1 LPAKVGNSGFL
12 DFAWF
17 YGLIQALM
25 NIAVTVVGVGLL
37 VFLAHVFAEVFSRK
51 RVPDVLLLIIIGL
64 AIGPLLG
71 IVSPDHLGLVGP
83 VFTTITL
90 VTILFEG
97 GTELKFDTLRNSLR
111 GTSLLTFLNFFA
123 TLIVVGLLSWLF
135 LDLEPIVA
143 FMLGAII
150 GGTSSAV
157 VIPLVRQL
165 NISSNSRT
173 ILILES
179 AFSDVL
185 CIVFALAFIEA
196 AQLGEIQVGTTIGQI
211 LASFILASIMG
222 LIGAFFWSVILHRV
236 RNIKNSIF
244 TTPAFV
250 FIIYGIS
257 ELLGY
262 SGAISALAFGI
273 GLANT
278 DLIKGT
284 ALSRYFT
291 KEPDSLNETERIL
304 FGEAVFLLKTF
315 FFVYIG
321 VSMQLSEWVPI
332 LIGFVITLILFALR
346 IPVVRASMPISDAN
360 NTNQDLIF
368 MSTIVPKGLA
378 AAVLATIPMQQGIVG
393 GELIKDIVFSV
404 ILFSIVFTS
413 VLIPV
418 IEKSTGM
425 QAFYTNSLNFNMWIR
440 EQIQNFQQRRAEK
453 KAGKTGLKEDKTANE
468 TGEEKPGDS
477 AEKKDSANEVV

>member
-1 LPAKVGNSGFL
+1 
-12 DFAWF
+12 
-17 YGLIQALM
+17 M

-51 RVPDVLLLIIIGL
+51 KVPDVLLLIIIGL
-64 AIGPLLG
+64 FMGP
-71 IVSPDHLGLVGP
+71 IFNIISPDHLGLVGP

-97 GTELKFDTLRNSLR
+97 GTELRFDALRNSLR
-111 GTSLLTFLNFFA
+111 GTSLLTNLNFFA
-123 TLIVVGLLSWLF
+123 SMIVVGILGWLV
-135 LDLEPIVA
+135 LDMPPLTS
-143 FMLGAII
+143 FMLGAIV

-165 NISSNSRT
+165 NISNNSRT

-185 CIVFALAFIEA
+185 SIIFALAFIEA
-196 AQLGEIQVGTTIGQI
+196 IQLGEINVGTTIGQI

-222 LIGAFFWSVILHRV
+222 LIGAFFWSVVLHRI

-257 ELLGY
+257 EILGY

-284 ALSRYFT
+284 ALSKYFT
-291 KEPDSLNETERIL
+291 KQPDSLNETERIL

-321 VSMQLSEWVPI
+321 VSVQLNDWVPM
-332 LIGFVITLILFALR
+332 LIGLVITIILFLLR
-346 IPVVRASMPISDAN
+346 IPVVRASMPISKDK
-360 NTNQDLIF
+360 QDTVDMMY
-368 MSTIVPKGLA
+368 MSTMIPKGLA
-378 AAVLATIPMQQGIVG
+378 AAVLATIPMQQGIPG
-393 GELIKDIVFSV
+393 GELIKNIVFSI

-413 VLIPV
+413 VLIPLL
-418 IEKSTGM
+418 EKSTAT
-425 QAFYTNSLNFNMWIR
+425 QAFYTNSLNFNVWIR
-440 EQIQNFQQRRAEK
+440 ERIQKQQQSHKAKNTEK
-453 KAGKTGLKEDKTANE
+453 ESQKTPASANNE
-468 TGEEKPGDS
+468 ATPDDNPDTL
-477 AEKKDSANEVV
+477 KKD

>member
-1 LPAKVGNSGFL
+1 
-12 DFAWF
+12 
-17 YGLIQALM
+17 M

-64 AIGPLLG
+64 LIGPLLG

-97 GTELKFDTLRNSLR
+97 GTELKIDTLRNSLR

-123 TLIVVGLLSWLF
+123 TLIVVGLLGWLI
-135 LDLEPIVA
+135 LDLEPLVA

-165 NISSNSRT
+165 KISNNSRT

-196 AQLGEIQVGTTIGQI
+196 SKLGQIQVGTTIGQI

-222 LIGAFFWSVILHRV
+222 LIGAFFWSVVLHKV

-250 FIIYGIS
+250 FIIYGLS
-257 ELLGY
+257 EILGY

-284 ALSRYFT
+284 TLSKYFT

-321 VSMQLSEWVPI
+321 VSMQLTQWVPI
-332 LIGFVITLILFALR
+332 LIGFVITVILFFLR
-346 IPVVRASMPISDAN
+346 IPVVRASMPLSDAN
-360 NTNQDLIF
+360 NSNQDLMF

-378 AAVLATIPMQQGIVG
+378 AAVLATIPMQQGIEG
-393 GELIKDIVFSV
+393 GVLIKDIVFSV
-404 ILFSIVFTS
+404 ILFSILFTS
-413 VLIPV
+413 VLIPL
-418 IEKSTGM
+418 IEKSAGM
-425 QAFYTNSLNFNMWIR
+425 QSFYENSLNFNSWIR
-440 EQIQNFQQRRAEK
+440 RKIQNLQQRRAEK
-453 KAGKTGLKEDKTANE
+453 KAAKTAKNTTEQSLDETETDEEDKV
-468 TGEEKPGDS
+468 
-477 AEKKDSANEVV
+477 EKKDSANEVV

>member
-1 LPAKVGNSGFL
+1 MDDS
-12 DFAWF
+12 
-17 YGLIQALM
+17 I

-51 RVPDVLLLIIIGL
+51 RVPDVLLLILIGL

-71 IVSPDHLGLVGP
+71 IVTPGHLGLVGP
-83 VFTTITL
+83 VF
-90 VTILFEG
+90 TILFEG
-97 GTELKFDTLRNSLR
+97 GTELKYDTLRHSLR

-123 TLIVVGLLSWLF
+123 TLIVIGFLAWLF
-135 LDLEPIVA
+135 LDLEPLVA

-165 NISSNSRT
+165 NISNNSRT

-196 AQLGEIQVGTTIGQI
+196 AQLGQIQVGTTIGQI

-222 LIGAFFWSVILHRV
+222 LIGAFFWSVVLHKI

-250 FIIYGIS
+250 FIIYGLS

-284 ALSRYFT
+284 ALSKFFT

-321 VSMQLSEWVPI
+321 VSMQLTEWVPI
-332 LIGFVITLILFALR
+332 LIGFVITLILYLIR
-346 IPVVRASMPISDAN
+346 IPIVRASMPISDVN
-360 NTNQDLIF
+360 NPNQDLIF
-368 MSTIVPKGLA
+368 MSSIVPKGLA
-378 AAVLATIPMQQGIVG
+378 AAVLATIPMQQGIAG

-413 VLIPV
+413 VLIPL
-418 IEKSTGM
+418 IEKSEGLRN
-425 QAFYTNSLNFNMWIR
+425 FYTNSLNFNRWIR
-440 EQIQNFQQRRAEK
+440 EKIQYYQQKRAQK
-453 KAGKTGLKEDKTANE
+453 KATKPVEGSSKRKPESSDEIVSETATNE
-468 TGEEKPGDS
+468 QK
-477 AEKKDSANEVV
+477 KKDSANEVV

>member
-1 LPAKVGNSGFL
+1 
-12 DFAWF
+12 
-17 YGLIQALM
+17 M

-64 AIGPLLG
+64 LIGPLLG

-97 GTELKFDTLRNSLR
+97 GTELKIDTLRNSLR

-123 TLIVVGLLSWLF
+123 TLIVVGLLGWLI
-135 LDLEPIVA
+135 LDLEPLVA

-165 NISSNSRT
+165 KISNNSRT

-196 AQLGEIQVGTTIGQI
+196 SKLGQIQVGTTIGQI

-222 LIGAFFWSVILHRV
+222 LIGAFFWSVVLHKV

-250 FIIYGIS
+250 FIIYGLS
-257 ELLGY
+257 EILGY

-284 ALSRYFT
+284 TLSKYFT

-321 VSMQLSEWVPI
+321 VSMQLTQWVPI
-332 LIGFVITLILFALR
+332 LIGFVITVILFFLR
-346 IPVVRASMPISDAN
+346 IPVVRASMPLSDAN
-360 NTNQDLIF
+360 NSNLDLMF

-378 AAVLATIPMQQGIVG
+378 AAVLATIPMQQGIEG
-393 GELIKDIVFSV
+393 GVLIKDIVFSV
-404 ILFSIVFTS
+404 ILFSILFTS
-413 VLIPV
+413 VLIPL
-418 IEKSTGM
+418 IEKSAGM
-425 QAFYTNSLNFNMWIR
+425 QSFYENSLNFNSWIR
-440 EQIQNFQQRRAEK
+440 RKIQNLQQRRAEK
-453 KAGKTGLKEDKTANE
+453 KAAKTAKNTTEQSLDKTK
-468 TGEEKPGDS
+468 TDEEDNP
-477 AEKKDSANEVV
+477 EKKDSANEVV

>member
-1 LPAKVGNSGFL
+1 
-12 DFAWF
+12 
-17 YGLIQALM
+17 
-25 NIAVTVVGVGLL
+25 
-37 VFLAHVFAEVFSRK
+37 VFLAHVFAEVCSRK
-51 RVPDVLLLIIIGL
+51 RVPDVLLLILIGL

-71 IVSPDHLGLVGP
+71 IVTPGHLGLVGP

-97 GTELKFDTLRNSLR
+97 GTELKYDTLRHSLR

-123 TLIVVGLLSWLF
+123 TLIVVGLLAWFF
-135 LDLEPIVA
+135 LDMEPLVA

-165 NISSNSRT
+165 NISNNSRT

-196 AQLGEIQVGTTIGQI
+196 AQLGQIQVGTTIGQI

-222 LIGAFFWSVILHRV
+222 LIGAFFWSVVLHKV

-250 FIIYGIS
+250 FIIYGLS

-284 ALSRYFT
+284 ALSKYFT

-321 VSMQLSEWVPI
+321 VSMQLTEWVPI
-332 LIGFVITLILFALR
+332 LIGFVITLILYLLR
-346 IPVVRASMPISDAN
+346 IPVVRASMPISDVKN
-360 NTNQDLIF
+360 PNQDLMF
-368 MSTIVPKGLA
+368 MSSIVPKGLA
-378 AAVLATIPMQQGIVG
+378 AAVLATIPMQQGITG

-404 ILFSIVFTS
+404 ILFSILFTS
-413 VLIPV
+413 VLIPL
-418 IEKSTGM
+418 IEKSEGLRN
-425 QAFYTNSLNFNMWIR
+425 FYSNSLNLNMWIR
-440 EQIQNFQQRRAEK
+440 EKIQYYQQKRAEK
-453 KAGKTGLKEDKTANE
+453 KAAKQADNPKTKEPGLSDETASE
-468 TGEEKPGDS
+468 TTPDDQ
-477 AEKKDSANEVV
+477 EKKDSANEVV

>member
-1 LPAKVGNSGFL
+1 MNDS
-12 DFAWF
+12 
-17 YGLIQALM
+17 I

-51 RVPDVLLLIIIGL
+51 RVPDVLLLILIGL

-71 IVSPDHLGLVGP
+71 VVTPGHLGLVGP

-97 GTELKFDTLRNSLR
+97 GTELKYDTLRHSLR

-123 TLIVVGLLSWLF
+123 TLIVVGLLAWFF
-135 LDLEPIVA
+135 LDMEPLVA

-165 NISSNSRT
+165 NISNNSRT

-196 AQLGEIQVGTTIGQI
+196 AQLGQIQVGTTIGQI

-222 LIGAFFWSVILHRV
+222 LIGAFFWSVVLHKV

-250 FIIYGIS
+250 FIIYGLS

-284 ALSRYFT
+284 ALSKFFT

-321 VSMQLSEWVPI
+321 VSMQLTEWVPI
-332 LIGFVITLILFALR
+332 LIGFVITLILYLIR
-346 IPVVRASMPISDAN
+346 IPIVRASMPISDVN
-360 NTNQDLIF
+360 NPNQDLIF
-368 MSTIVPKGLA
+368 MSSIVPKGLA
-378 AAVLATIPMQQGIVG
+378 AAVLATIPMQQGIAG

-413 VLIPV
+413 VLIPL
-418 IEKSTGM
+418 IEKSEGLRN
-425 QAFYTNSLNFNMWIR
+425 FYTNSLNFNRWIR
-440 EQIQNFQQRRAEK
+440 EKIQYYQQKRAQK
-453 KAGKTGLKEDKTANE
+453 KATKPVEGSSKRKPESSDEIVSETAPNE
-468 TGEEKPGDS
+468 QK
-477 AEKKDSANEVV
+477 KKDSANEVV

>member
-1 LPAKVGNSGFL
+1 
-12 DFAWF
+12 
-17 YGLIQALM
+17 M
-25 NIAVTVVGVGLL
+25 NDSISIAVTVVGVGLL

-51 RVPDVLLLIIIGL
+51 RVPDVLLLILIGL

-71 IVSPDHLGLVGP
+71 IVTPGHLGLVGP

-97 GTELKFDTLRNSLR
+97 GTELKYDTLRNSLR

-135 LDLEPIVA
+135 LEMEPLVA

-165 NISSNSRT
+165 NISNNSRT

-196 AQLGEIQVGTTIGQI
+196 AQLGQIQVGTTIGQI

-222 LIGAFFWSVILHRV
+222 LIGAFFWSVVLHKI

-250 FIIYGIS
+250 FIIYGLS
-257 ELLGY
+257 EILGY

-278 DLIKGT
+278 DLIRGT

-321 VSMQLSEWVPI
+321 VSMQLTEWVPI
-332 LIGFVITLILFALR
+332 LIGFVLTLILYLLR
-346 IPVVRASMPISDAN
+346 IPVVRASMPISDASN
-360 NTNQDLIF
+360 PNQDLMF
-368 MSTIVPKGLA
+368 MSSIVPKGLA
-378 AAVLATIPMQQGIVG
+378 AAVLATIPMQQGIPG

-404 ILFSIVFTS
+404 ILFSILFTS
-413 VLIPV
+413 VLIPL
-418 IEKSTGM
+418 IEKSKGL
-425 QAFYTNSLNFNMWIR
+425 QDFYTNSLNFNNSSLSLNVN
-440 EQIQNFQQRRAEK
+440 Q
-453 KAGKTGLKEDKTANE
+453 
-468 TGEEKPGDS
+468 
-477 AEKKDSANEVV
+477 

>member
-1 LPAKVGNSGFL
+1 
-12 DFAWF
+12 
-17 YGLIQALM
+17 M

-413 VLIPV
+413 VLIPL

-453 KAGKTGLKEDKTANE
+453 KAAKTGSKEDKTANE
-468 TGEEKPGDS
+468 KGEEKPGDS

>member
-1 LPAKVGNSGFL
+1 
-12 DFAWF
+12 
-17 YGLIQALM
+17 M

-51 RVPDVLLLIIIGL
+51 KVPDVLLLIILGL
-64 AIGPLLG
+64 FMGPILN
-71 IVSPDHLGLVGP
+71 IITPSHLGHVGP

-97 GTELKFDTLRNSLR
+97 GTELRIDALRNSMR
-111 GTSLLTFLNFFA
+111 GTSLLTNLNFFA
-123 TLIVVGLLSWLF
+123 SLIVVGLLGWIF
-135 LDLEPIVA
+135 LDMEPLTS
-143 FMLGAII
+143 FMLGAIV

-165 NISSNSRT
+165 NISNNSRT

-185 CIVFALAFIEA
+185 CIIFALAFIEA
-196 AQLGEIQVGTTIGQI
+196 IQLGHINVGTTIGEI

-222 LIGAFFWSVILHRV
+222 LIGAFFWSVVLHRI

-257 ELLGY
+257 EILGY

-284 ALSRYFT
+284 ALSKYFT
-291 KEPDSLNETERIL
+291 REPDSLNETERIL

-315 FFVYIG
+315 F
-321 VSMQLSEWVPI
+321 
-332 LIGFVITLILFALR
+332 
-346 IPVVRASMPISDAN
+346 
-360 NTNQDLIF
+360 
-368 MSTIVPKGLA
+368 
-378 AAVLATIPMQQGIVG
+378 
-393 GELIKDIVFSV
+393 
-404 ILFSIVFTS
+404 
-413 VLIPV
+413 
-418 IEKSTGM
+418 
-425 QAFYTNSLNFNMWIR
+425 
-440 EQIQNFQQRRAEK
+440 
-453 KAGKTGLKEDKTANE
+453 
-468 TGEEKPGDS
+468 
-477 AEKKDSANEVV
+477 

>member
-1 LPAKVGNSGFL
+1 
-12 DFAWF
+12 
-17 YGLIQALM
+17 
-25 NIAVTVVGVGLL
+25 
-37 VFLAHVFAEVFSRK
+37 
-51 RVPDVLLLIIIGL
+51 
-64 AIGPLLG
+64 
-71 IVSPDHLGLVGP
+71 
-83 VFTTITL
+83 
-90 VTILFEG
+90 
-97 GTELKFDTLRNSLR
+97 
-111 GTSLLTFLNFFA
+111 
-123 TLIVVGLLSWLF
+123 
-135 LDLEPIVA
+135 
-143 FMLGAII
+143 
-150 GGTSSAV
+150 
-157 VIPLVRQL
+157 
-165 NISSNSRT
+165 
-173 ILILES
+173 
-179 AFSDVL
+179 
-185 CIVFALAFIEA
+185 IVFALAFIEA

-222 LIGAFFWSVILHRV
+222 LIGAFFWSVILHKV

-257 ELLGY
+257 EILGY

-278 DLIKGT
+278 DLIKNT
-284 ALSRYFT
+284 ALSSYFT

-332 LIGFVITLILFALR
+332 LIGFVITLVLFALR
-346 IPVVRASMPISDAN
+346 IPVVRASMPISDAKH
-360 NTNQDLIF
+360 TNQDLIF

-378 AAVLATIPMQQGIVG
+378 AAVLATIPMQQGIAG
-393 GELIKDIVFSV
+393 SELIKDIVFSV

-425 QAFYTNSLNFNMWIR
+425 QRFYMNSLNLNLWMR
-440 EQIQNFQQRRAEK
+440 ERIQKYQQKRAEK
-453 KAGKTGLKEDKTANE
+453 KAAKTVSTKVDSAIESV
-468 TGEEKPGDS
+468 EEKHEEN

>member
-1 LPAKVGNSGFL
+1 
-12 DFAWF
+12 
-17 YGLIQALM
+17 M

-37 VFLAHVFAEVFSRK
+37 VFMAHVFAEVFSRK
-51 RVPDVLLLIIIGL
+51 KVPDVLLLIILGL
-64 AIGPLLG
+64 LIGPVLN
-71 IVSPDHLGLVGP
+71 IINTDQFGLVGP

-97 GTELKFDTLRNSLR
+97 GTELRIDALRHSLR
-111 GTSLLTFLNFFA
+111 GTSLLTNLNFFA
-123 TLIVVGLLSWLF
+123 SMIVVGLLGWLI
-135 LDLEPIVA
+135 LDLAPLTS
-143 FMLGAII
+143 FMLGAIV

-165 NISSNSRT
+165 NISNNSRT

-185 CIVFALAFIEA
+185 CIIFALAFIEA
-196 AQLGEIQVGTTIGQI
+196 IQLGEIKVGTTIGQI

-222 LIGAFFWSVILHRV
+222 FLGAFFWSVVLHRI

-257 ELLGY
+257 EILGY

-284 ALSRYFT
+284 SLSKYFT

-321 VSMQLSEWVPI
+321 VSVQLNDWVPI
-332 LIGFVITLILFALR
+332 LIGLVITIILFLLR
-346 IPVVRASMPISDAN
+346 IPVVRASMPISKVK
-360 NTNQDLIF
+360 QDKVDMMY
-368 MSTIVPKGLA
+368 MSTMVPKGLA
-378 AAVLATIPMQQGIVG
+378 AAVLATIPMQQGIPG
-393 GELIKDIVFSV
+393 GELIKNIVFSIV
-404 ILFSIVFTS
+404 LFSIIFTS
-413 VLIPV
+413 VLIPLL
-418 IEKSTGM
+418 EKSTAT
-425 QAFYTNSLNFNMWIR
+425 QEFYTNSLNFNKWIR
-440 EQIQNFQQRRAEK
+440 ERIQKHQRNRAAK
-453 KAGKTGLKEDKTANE
+453 KGGKDSKEAPADINHGSNPE
-468 TGEEKPGDS
+468 NNSEDI
-477 AEKKDSANEVV
+477 KKD

>member
-1 LPAKVGNSGFL
+1 
-12 DFAWF
+12 
-17 YGLIQALM
+17 M

-37 VFLAHVFAEVFSRK
+37 VFMAHVFAEVFSRK
-51 RVPDVLLLIIIGL
+51 KVPDVLLLITIGL
-64 AIGPLLG
+64 LIGPILN

-97 GTELKFDTLRNSLR
+97 GTELRIDALRNSLR
-111 GTSLLTFLNFFA
+111 GTSLLTNLNFFA
-123 TLIVVGLLSWLF
+123 SLIVIGILGWLV
-135 LDLEPIVA
+135 LDMSPLTS
-143 FMLGAII
+143 FMLGAIV

-165 NISSNSRT
+165 NISNNSRT

-185 CIVFALAFIEA
+185 CIIFALAFIEA
-196 AQLGEIQVGTTIGQI
+196 IQLGQINVGTTVGQI

-222 LIGAFFWSVILHRV
+222 LIGAFFWSVVLHRI

-257 ELLGY
+257 EILGY

-278 DLIKGT
+278 DMVKGT
-284 ALSRYFT
+284 MLSKYFT

-321 VSMQLSEWVPI
+321 VSVQLNDWVPM
-332 LIGFVITLILFALR
+332 LIGLVITIILFLLR
-346 IPVVRASMPISDAN
+346 IPIVRASMPISKEK
-360 NTNQDLIF
+360 QDTVDMMY
-368 MSTIVPKGLA
+368 MSAMIPKGLA
-378 AAVLATIPMQQGIVG
+378 AAVLATIPLQQGIPG
-393 GELIKDIVFSV
+393 GELIKNIVFSIV
-404 ILFSIVFTS
+404 LFSIVFTS
-413 VLIPV
+413 ILIPLL
-418 IEKSTGM
+418 EKSAVT
-425 QAFYTNSLNFNMWIR
+425 QTFYTNSLNFNVWIR
-440 EQIQNFQQRRAEK
+440 ERIQKHQRNRATGKSK
-453 KAGKTGLKEDKTANE
+453 KESLETPAAAKNEADSENNPEDI
-468 TGEEKPGDS
+468 
-477 AEKKDSANEVV
+477 KKD

>member
-1 LPAKVGNSGFL
+1 
-12 DFAWF
+12 
-17 YGLIQALM
+17 M

-37 VFLAHVFAEVFSRK
+37 VFMAHVFAEVFSRK
-51 RVPDVLLLIIIGL
+51 KVPDVLLLIIIGL
-64 AIGPLLG
+64 LIGPVLN
-71 IVSPDHLGLVGP
+71 IVNPDHLGLVGP

-97 GTELKFDTLRNSLR
+97 GTELRIDVLRSSLK
-111 GTSLLTFLNFFA
+111 GTSLLTNLNFFA
-123 TLIVVGLLSWLF
+123 SMIVVGLLGWLF
-135 LDLEPIVA
+135 LDMAPLIS
-143 FMLGAII
+143 FMLGAIV

-165 NISSNSRT
+165 DISKNSRT

-185 CIVFALAFIEA
+185 CIIFALAFIEA
-196 AQLGEIQVGTTIGQI
+196 IQLGHIKVGTTVGQI
-211 LASFILASIMG
+211 LASFILATIMG
-222 LIGAFFWSVILHRV
+222 FLGAFFWSVVLHRI

-257 ELLGY
+257 EILGY

-273 GLANT
+273 GLANN

-284 ALSRYFT
+284 AFSKYFA

-321 VSMQLSEWVPI
+321 ISIQLSDWVPM
-332 LIGFVITLILFALR
+332 LIGLIVTIILFLLR
-346 IPVVRASMPISDAN
+346 IPVVRASMPIDKGKQSMV
-360 NTNQDLIF
+360 DLMF
-368 MSTIVPKGLA
+368 MSAMVPKGLA
-378 AAVLATIPMQQGIVG
+378 AAVLATIPLQQGIAG
-393 GELIKDIVFSV
+393 GELIKNIVFSV
-404 ILFSIVFTS
+404 VLFSIIFTS
-413 VLIPV
+413 VLIPLL
-418 IEKSTGM
+418 EKSSAT
-425 QAFYTNSLNFNMWIR
+425 QSFYTNSLNINVWMR
-440 EQIQNFQQRRAEK
+440 EQIQIYQQNWKVKRASKERTKPKAK
-453 KAGKTGLKEDKTANE
+453 KNNK
-468 TGEEKPGDS
+468 S
-477 AEKKDSANEVV
+477 AKDAVIDELKKD

>member
-1 LPAKVGNSGFL
+1 
-12 DFAWF
+12 
-17 YGLIQALM
+17 M
-25 NIAVTVVGVGLL
+25 NIAVAIVGVGLL

-64 AIGPLLG
+64 IIGPVLN
-71 IVSPDHLGLVGP
+71 IVNTEHLGLVGP

-97 GTELKFDTLRNSLR
+97 GTELRFDSLRHSLR
-111 GTSLLTFLNFFA
+111 GTSLLTNLNFFSSM
-123 TLIVVGLLSWLF
+123 IVIGLLGWLILGF
-135 LDLEPIVA
+135 PPLVS
-143 FMLGAII
+143 FMLGAIV

-165 NISSNSRT
+165 KISNNSRT

-185 CIVFALAFIEA
+185 CIIFALAFMEA
-196 AQLGEIQVGTTIGQI
+196 MQLGQIQVGTTIGQI

-222 LIGAFFWSVILHRV
+222 LVGAFFWSVILHRI

-250 FIIYGIS
+250 FIIYGLS
-257 ELLGY
+257 EMLGY

-284 ALSRYFT
+284 ALSKYFT
-291 KEPDSLNETERIL
+291 KKPDSLNETERIL

-321 VSMQLSEWVPI
+321 ISVQISEWIPL
-332 LIGFVITLILFALR
+332 LIGFAITVVLFLLR
-346 IPVVRASMPISDAN
+346 IPVVRVSMPISKDIHDK
-360 NTNQDLIF
+360 TDLMY
-368 MSTIVPKGLA
+368 MSTMIPKGLA
-378 AAVLATIPMQQGIVG
+378 AAVLATIPLQQGIEG
-393 GELIKDIVFSV
+393 GELIKNIVFSV

-413 VLIPV
+413 VLIPLL
-418 IEKSTGM
+418 ERSKNT
-425 QAFYTNSLNFNMWIR
+425 QAFYINSLDFNVWMR
-440 EQIQNFQQRRAEK
+440 ERIQRYQQSRRA
-453 KAGKTGLKEDKTANE
+453 DR
-468 TGEEKPGDS
+468 EEKDRVIKEKS
-477 AEKKDSANEVV
+477 FNESFNEKTSDEDAKKD

>member
-1 LPAKVGNSGFL
+1 MDDS
-12 DFAWF
+12 
-17 YGLIQALM
+17 I

-51 RVPDVLLLIIIGL
+51 RVPDVLLLILIGL

-71 IVSPDHLGLVGP
+71 IVTPGHLGLVGP

-97 GTELKFDTLRNSLR
+97 GTELKYDTLRHSLR
-111 GTSLLTFLNFFA
+111 GTTLLTFLNFFA
-123 TLIVVGLLSWLF
+123 TLIVIGFLAWLF
-135 LDLEPIVA
+135 LDLEPLVA

-165 NISSNSRT
+165 NISNNSRT

-196 AQLGEIQVGTTIGQI
+196 AQLGQIQVGTTIGQI

-222 LIGAFFWSVILHRV
+222 LIGAFFWSVVLHKI

-250 FIIYGIS
+250 FIIYGLS

-284 ALSRYFT
+284 ALSKFFT

-321 VSMQLSEWVPI
+321 VSMQLTEWVPI
-332 LIGFVITLILFALR
+332 LIGFVITLILYLIR
-346 IPVVRASMPISDAN
+346 IPIVRASMPISDVN
-360 NTNQDLIF
+360 NPNQDLIF
-368 MSTIVPKGLA
+368 MSSIVPKGLA
-378 AAVLATIPMQQGIVG
+378 AAVLATIPMQQGIAG

-413 VLIPV
+413 VLIPL
-418 IEKSTGM
+418 IEKSEGLRN
-425 QAFYTNSLNFNMWIR
+425 FYTNSLNFNRWIR
-440 EQIQNFQQRRAEK
+440 EKIQYYQQKRAQK
-453 KAGKTGLKEDKTANE
+453 KATKPVEGSSKRKPESSDEIVSETAPNE
-468 TGEEKPGDS
+468 QK
-477 AEKKDSANEVV
+477 KKDSANEVV

>member
-1 LPAKVGNSGFL
+1 MDDS
-12 DFAWF
+12 
-17 YGLIQALM
+17 I

-51 RVPDVLLLIIIGL
+51 RVPDVLLLILIGL

-71 IVSPDHLGLVGP
+71 IVTPGHLGLVGP

-97 GTELKFDTLRNSLR
+97 GTELKYDTLRHSLR

-123 TLIVVGLLSWLF
+123 TLIVIGFLAWLF
-135 LDLEPIVA
+135 LDLEPLVA

-165 NISSNSRT
+165 NISNNSRT

-196 AQLGEIQVGTTIGQI
+196 AQLGQIQVGTTIGQI

-222 LIGAFFWSVILHRV
+222 LIGAFFWSVVLHKI

-250 FIIYGIS
+250 FIIYGLS

-284 ALSRYFT
+284 ALSKFFT

-321 VSMQLSEWVPI
+321 VSMQLTEWVPI
-332 LIGFVITLILFALR
+332 LIGFVITLILYLIR
-346 IPVVRASMPISDAN
+346 IPIVRASMPISDVN
-360 NTNQDLIF
+360 NPNQDLIF
-368 MSTIVPKGLA
+368 MSSIVPKGLA
-378 AAVLATIPMQQGIVG
+378 AAVLATIPMQQGIAG

-413 VLIPV
+413 VLIPL
-418 IEKSTGM
+418 IEKSEGLRN
-425 QAFYTNSLNFNMWIR
+425 FYTNSLNFNRWIR
-440 EQIQNFQQRRAEK
+440 EKIQYYQQKRAQK
-453 KAGKTGLKEDKTANE
+453 KATKPVEGSSKRKPESSDEIVSETAPNE
-468 TGEEKPGDS
+468 QK
-477 AEKKDSANEVV
+477 KKDSANEVV

>member
-1 LPAKVGNSGFL
+1 
-12 DFAWF
+12 
-17 YGLIQALM
+17 M

-64 AIGPLLG
+64 LIGPLLG

-97 GTELKFDTLRNSLR
+97 GTELKIDTLRNSLR

-123 TLIVVGLLSWLF
+123 TLIVVGLLGWLI
-135 LDLEPIVA
+135 LELEPLVA

-165 NISSNSRT
+165 KISNNSRT

-196 AQLGEIQVGTTIGQI
+196 SKLGQIQVGTTIGQI

-222 LIGAFFWSVILHRV
+222 LIGAFFWSVVLHKV

-250 FIIYGIS
+250 FIIYGLS
-257 ELLGY
+257 EILGY

-284 ALSRYFT
+284 TLSKYFT

-321 VSMQLSEWVPI
+321 VSMQLTQWVPI
-332 LIGFVITLILFALR
+332 LIGFVITVILFFLR
-346 IPVVRASMPISDAN
+346 IPVVRASMPLSDAN
-360 NTNQDLIF
+360 NSNQDLMF

-378 AAVLATIPMQQGIVG
+378 AAVLATIPMQQGIEG
-393 GELIKDIVFSV
+393 GVLIKDIVFSV
-404 ILFSIVFTS
+404 ILFSILFTS
-413 VLIPV
+413 VLIPL
-418 IEKSTGM
+418 IEKSAGM
-425 QAFYTNSLNFNMWIR
+425 QSFYENSLNFNSWIR
-440 EQIQNFQQRRAEK
+440 RKIQNLQQRRAEK
-453 KAGKTGLKEDKTANE
+453 KAAKTAKNTTKQSLDKTETDEEDKV
-468 TGEEKPGDS
+468 
-477 AEKKDSANEVV
+477 EKKDSANEVV